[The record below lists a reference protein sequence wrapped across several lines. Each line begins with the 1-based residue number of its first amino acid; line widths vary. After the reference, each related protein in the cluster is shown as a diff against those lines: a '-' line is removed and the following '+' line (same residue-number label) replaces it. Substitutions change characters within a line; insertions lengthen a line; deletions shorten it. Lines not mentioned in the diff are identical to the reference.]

1 MQLARFLLD
10 EWLAQKFSADPP
22 IEYDLGS
29 STGPVWKLG
38 ELLALEGMDP
48 RELLDTALSYTSPRG
63 STELR
68 EEIARMHGLE
78 PDHIQI
84 VTGAAEALLS
94 LFYLAAEPGANV
106 VLPDPAFPANTVLA
120 DSLGIEVRRYHLR
133 AENGFAIDHDEVRGL
148 VDANTR
154 FLLVNSPHNP
164 TGAVIGEKEMESL
177 HDLCVERGVGFVSDE
192 VYHPI
197 YHGATMRS
205 AARLPHATV
214 LGDFSKALCLSGL
227 RTGWIV
233 ERDPARREQFTNARS
248 YFTVSNT
255 ALGERL
261 AALAIRQ
268 REAIYERAR
277 RIAGENLALLDAL
290 MASHSDVLRWIRP
303 AGGMTA
309 FPWLTDGSDGREF
322 CRRMAAHGVLLAPGD
337 CFGMPSHFRIGFAA
351 SGDKFAAGLG
361 RVGAAMARRA
371 AGGEE
376 WPLALFPGG

>member
-38 ELLALEGMDP
+38 ELLALESIDP
-48 RELLDTALSYTSPRG
+48 GELLDTAVSYTSPRG

-68 EEIARMHGLE
+68 EEIARMHAVDPE
-78 PDHIQI
+78 HIQI
-84 VTGAAEALLS
+84 VTGAAEALLA

-133 AENGFAIDHDEVRGL
+133 AENGFAIDDDEIRAL
-148 VDANTR
+148 ADDHTR

-164 TGAVIGEKEMESL
+164 TGAVVGEKQLEGL
-177 HDLCVERGVGFVSDE
+177 HDFCVDRGIGFVCDE

-197 YHGATMRS
+197 YHGPAMRS

-227 RTGWIV
+227 RTGWMI
-233 ERDPARREQFTNARS
+233 ERDRARRELFTNARS

-268 REAIYERAR
+268 REALYEPAR
-277 RIAGENLALLDAL
+277 RGAGADPGRLDRT
-290 MASHSDVLRWIRP
+290 MANQADVLRWVRP

-309 FPWLTDGSDGREF
+309 LPSLAGGGDGREF
-322 CRRMAAHGVLLAPGD
+322 CRRMARHGVLLAPGD
-337 CFGMPSHFRIGFAA
+337 CFGMASHFRIGF
-351 SGDKFAAGLG
+351 
-361 RVGAAMARRA
+361 
-371 AGGEE
+371 
-376 WPLALFPGG
+376 